1 MQKEN
6 LQIDAKLV
14 IGIEQIPV
22 ELRYNSK
29 YSILVRFVNGSSYSS
44 GLEFDKLVLTI
55 DSEEIELEKCRLFL
69 EPNIDGYAGHLT
81 FVEDVYD
88 FENLFFKKKVT
99 KLQNTFAN
107 LPLILAHKNDI
118 NQAFKDY
125 AASLNYDLN
134 VYKNL
139 FDGLDQDYANEPKTV
154 KSSVQKAI
162 IATEGKKFMAFL
174 DEKLDELNELVAGFT
189 KSEHESHG
197 FYFRKQLWNIILCSK
212 IMKRTNIKPRGYAGD
227 SEMMRLIYLNDA
239 QGKSTF
245 SKLMHLHPVGLP
257 GAEAVRNRR
266 KLVVEKIN
274 NVRSNSSTDK
284 KTKVLSVAC
293 GPAFELQDIFQKP
306 EDFDKL
312 SYTLL
317 DQDRAALYE
326 AATVINQIEKT
337 NKADVKV
344 DYLTES
350 VRTMI
355 TTRELNKKWGQ
366 FDFIYS
372 LGLFDYLTPP
382 VAKAVLTKLY
392 QILKP
397 GGEIIIGNFHVS
409 NPSRIFM
416 EYWLDWVLY
425 YRTESEFLELVN
437 PEWNTE
443 SAVTFENTR
452 AQMFLH
458 IKKLETNLD

>member
-6 LQIDAKLV
+6 LQIDAILV
-14 IGIEQIPV
+14 LGDKHIAV

-29 YSILVRFVNGSSYSS
+29 FSMLVRFTEEFDYTTGF
-44 GLEFDKLVLTI
+44 EFDKLILEVDEEKI
-55 DSEEIELEKCRLFL
+55 DLGRCRLFL
-69 EPNIDGYAGHLT
+69 EPNIDGYTGHIT
-81 FVEDVYD
+81 FVNDVYD
-88 FENLFFKKKVT
+88 FENLFFNQKIV
-99 KLQNTFAN
+99 KLQSIFSN
-107 LPLILAHKNDI
+107 LPLILSHKKDI
-118 NQAFKDY
+118 KQAFKDY
-125 AASLNYDLN
+125 TSELNYDLN

-139 FDGLDQDYANEPKTV
+139 FDKLDKEYANEPKSV
-154 KSSVQKAI
+154 KDSVQKAI

-174 DEKLDELNELVAGFT
+174 DKKLDELNALVVGYN
-189 KSEHESHG
+189 KQEHENHG
-197 FYFRKQLWNIILCSK
+197 YYFRKQLWNIILCSK
-212 IMKRTNIKPRGYAGD
+212 MMKRTNLKPRGYAGD

-266 KLVVEKIN
+266 KLIVNKIN
-274 NVRSNSSTDK
+274 TLEKDDLK
-284 KTKVLSVAC
+284 EGKTKILSVAC
-293 GPAFELQDIFQKP
+293 GPAFELQDIVRSPK
-306 EDFDKL
+306 DFEKL
-312 SYTLL
+312 HFTLL

-326 AATVINQIEKT
+326 AATVINQLEKSF
-337 NKADVKV
+337 KAELKV
-344 DYLTES
+344 NYLTES
-350 VRTMI
+350 VRTML

-382 VAKAVLTKLY
+382 VAKAVLKKLY

-409 NPSRIFM
+409 NPSRVFM

-425 YRTESEFLELVN
+425 YRSESDFLELLD
-437 PEWNTE
+437 PEWKIE
-443 SAVTFENTR
+443 KSVYFEDTKV
-452 AQMFLH
+452 QMFLQ
-458 IKKLETNLD
+458 IKKL

>member
-1 MQKEN
+1 LFLCESISGKF
-6 LQIDAKLV
+6 
-14 IGIEQIPV
+14 
-22 ELRYNSK
+22 SK
-29 YSILVRFVNGSSYSS
+29 PDCNFNTFFFKNGSGFRTGS
-44 GLEFDKLVLTI
+44 EFDKLLLEIDGEKIVL
-55 DSEEIELEKCRLFL
+55 DNCRLFL
-69 EPNIDGYAGHLT
+69 EPNIDGYAGHIT
-81 FVEDVYD
+81 FVKDVYD
-88 FENLFFKKKVT
+88 FENLFLKKKVL
-99 KLQNTFAN
+99 KLQSGFEN
-107 LPLILAHKNDI
+107 LPLILSHKNNIKQD
-118 NQAFKDY
+118 FKDY
-125 AASLNYDLN
+125 AACLNYDLN

-139 FDGLDQDYANEPKTV
+139 FDSIDRDYSSEPKTV
-154 KSSVQKAI
+154 KNSVQKAI
-162 IATEGKKFMAFL
+162 IATEGIKFMAFL
-174 DEKLDELNELVAGFT
+174 DIKMDELKELVSGFT
-189 KSEHESHG
+189 KREHEIHG

-212 IMKRTNIKPRGYAGD
+212 IMKRTNLKPRGYAGD

-266 KLVVEKIN
+266 KLVVKMIN
-274 NVRSNSSTDK
+274 GLHENFSEDRK
-284 KTKVLSVAC
+284 LKVLSVAC

-306 EDFDKL
+306 DDFDKFH
-312 SYTLL
+312 YTLL

-326 AATVINQIEKT
+326 AATVINQIEKA
-337 NKADVKV
+337 NKSELKV

-350 VRTMI
+350 VRTML
-355 TTRELNKKWGQ
+355 TTRELNTKWGQ

-382 VAKAVLTKLY
+382 VAKAVLKKLY

-409 NPSRIFM
+409 NPSRVFM

-425 YRTESEFLELVN
+425 YRSESDFIELID
-437 PEWNTE
+437 PEWKTE
-443 SAVTFENTR
+443 YSVSFENTK

-458 IKKLETNLD
+458 IKKLADNSV

>member
-1 MQKEN
+1 MQKEK
-6 LQIDAKLV
+6 LRIDAKLV
-14 IGIEQIPV
+14 IGKKHIPI

-29 YSILVRFVNGSSYSS
+29 YSILVRFIDGSSYTT
-44 GLEFDKLVLTI
+44 GFEFDKLIMEI
-55 DSEEIELEKCRLFL
+55 DSEKIELEKCRLFL

-81 FVEDVYD
+81 FVKDVYD
-88 FENLFFKKKVT
+88 FENLFFNNKVI
-99 KLQNTFAN
+99 KLQSAFSN
-107 LPLILAHKNDI
+107 LPLILSHKNDI
-118 NQAFKDY
+118 KQAFKDY

-134 VYKNL
+134 VYKNV
-139 FDGLDQDYANEPKTV
+139 FDSLDRDYSNEPKTV
-154 KSSVQKAI
+154 KISVQKAI
-162 IATEGKKFMAFL
+162 LATEGKKYMAFL
-174 DEKLDELNELVAGFT
+174 DEKLDELNELVSGFT
-189 KSEHESHG
+189 KREHEIHG

-212 IMKRTNIKPRGYAGD
+212 MMKRTNLKPRGYAGD

-245 SKLMHLHPVGLP
+245 SKLMHLHPVGMP

-266 KLVVEKIN
+266 KLIVKVIN
-274 NVRSNSSTDK
+274 GLHNNISEDRK
-284 KTKVLSVAC
+284 LKVLSVAC
-293 GPAFELQDIFQKP
+293 GPAFELQDIFQTP
-306 EDFDKL
+306 RDFDKFH
-312 SYTLL
+312 YTLL

-326 AATVINQIEKT
+326 AANVINQVEKA
-337 NKADVKV
+337 NKSELKV

-355 TTRELNKKWGQ
+355 TTRELTKKWGQ

-382 VAKAVLTKLY
+382 VAKAVLKKLY

-397 GGEIIIGNFHVS
+397 GGEIIIGNFHTS

-425 YRTESEFLELVN
+425 YRTESDFIELID
-437 PEWNTE
+437 PDWKTE
-443 SAVTFENTR
+443 NSVYFEDTK

-458 IKKLETNLD
+458 LKKLDDI